1 LSAAIIH
8 GLAALGRDSRLLL
21 VGGLL
26 GGLVWPQ
33 AAGIL
38 RPHLTE
44 LIVALLFFAA
54 LQVDPREYRLT
65 RADLARDVALV
76 LVLQLLLPVLLA
88 GALHLLGWIGPA
100 ATMLVLIGTASTI
113 SGTPAIAQMLG
124 LSASKA
130 LRLLVVGTLL
140 LPLTSLVPLRMI
152 FGSAEDFSIVA
163 PALRLAG
170 IILVSAGGAW
180 LVRTLIFGRMQPNG
194 EQAVGGITALLLA
207 VFVLALMDA
216 VQPALLADPWQVAR
230 ALAFAFAVCVGL
242 QVATALAYRRLAGLP
257 ADGREAGAVGV
268 AAGNRNI
275 ALFLAALPAS
285 QMDPLMV
292 LVGCYQ
298 IPMFL
303 TPIVMRGFYRRL
315 GGAGST
321 RSDAPAPP
329 RGQ

>member
-1 LSAAIIH
+1 MIVRA
-8 GLAALGRDSRLLL
+8 LAAMGRHSRLLL
-21 VGGLL
+21 VAGLL
-26 GGLVWPQ
+26 GGLAWPQ

-65 RADLARDVALV
+65 RAGLARDVALV

-88 GALHLLGWIGPA
+88 GALHLIGWIGPA

-113 SGTPAIAQMLG
+113 SGSPPIAQMLG

-130 LRLLVVGTLL
+130 LRLLVAGTLL
-140 LPLTSLVPLRMI
+140 LPVTSLVPLRML
-152 FGSAEDFSIVA
+152 FGSVEDFSIIA
-163 PALRLAG
+163 PALRLAA

-180 LVRTLIFGRMQPNG
+180 LVRTVILPRMQPNA

-216 VQPALLADPWQVAR
+216 VQPALFTDPWQVAA

-242 QVATALAYRRLAGLP
+242 QVAAALAYSRLTRSE
-257 ADGREAGAVGV
+257 DGSVAGAVGV
-268 AAGNRNI
+268 VAGNRNI

-303 TPIVMRGFYRRL
+303 TPIVMGPFYRGLVGR
-315 GGAGST
+315 A
-321 RSDAPAPP
+321 
-329 RGQ
+329 

>member
-1 LSAAIIH
+1 
-8 GLAALGRDSRLLL
+8 
-21 VGGLL
+21 
-26 GGLVWPQ
+26 
-33 AAGIL
+33 
-38 RPHLTE
+38 
-44 LIVALLFFAA
+44 
-54 LQVDPREYRLT
+54 VDPREYRLT
-65 RADLARDVALV
+65 RAGLARDAALV

-88 GALHLLGWIGPA
+88 GALHLLGWIGPT

-140 LPLTSLVPLRMI
+140 LPVTSLVPLRMI

-170 IILVSAGGAW
+170 IILLAAGGAW
-180 LVRTLIFGRMQPNG
+180 LVRTLVFRRMQRNG

-216 VQPALLADPWQVAR
+216 VQPALLADPRQVAG
-230 ALAFAFAVCVGL
+230 ALAFGFAACVGL
-242 QVATALAYRRLAGLP
+242 QVAAALAYRRLAAS
-257 ADGREAGAVGV
+257 ADGGEAGAVGV

-321 RSDAPAPP
+321 RLDAPAQPP
-329 RGQ
+329 GK